1 MEEIHLKEK
10 ENFNETPY
18 VAWKKMVAT
27 MNRQDIEHQIQINRD
42 LIAQANNF
50 TPFKENQEKIES
62 IIKGSNQ
69 KINFL
74 TNLLKQK

>member
-1 MEEIHLKEK
+1 MEEIYLKDK
-10 ENFNETPY
+10 ENSNETPY
-18 VAWKKMVAT
+18 VAWKKMVTT
-27 MNRQDIEHQIQINRD
+27 MNQHDIEHQIQINRD

-62 IIKGSNQ
+62 IIKVSNQ

-74 TNLLKQK
+74 TNLLQQK